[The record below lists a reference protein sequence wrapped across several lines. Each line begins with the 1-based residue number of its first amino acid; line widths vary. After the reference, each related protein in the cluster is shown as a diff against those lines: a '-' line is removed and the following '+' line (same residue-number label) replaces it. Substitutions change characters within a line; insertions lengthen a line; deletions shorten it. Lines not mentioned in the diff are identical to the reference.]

1 MWSLLTLGLSA
12 ALSAILT
19 YRFILWLVP
28 REIVAHPNHRS
39 MHKAAIPTGGGAPV
53 LLALLAVWLV
63 LWPWPEGYKV
73 LLPCVLV
80 LAAISFA
87 DDIAALPAFVRL
99 PVHLA
104 AAIACVLTLPA
115 DEFVFGGLL
124 PFWLDR
130 PLAAVA
136 LAWFI
141 NLYNFMDGIDGI
153 AGSETITIAIGY
165 VVVAAL
171 AGTSGSSLDGLAL
184 AAAGAAAGFLLWNW
198 HPARVF
204 LGDVGSIPLGF
215 LMGWLMIDLAVRVSL
230 APALILPLYYI
241 ADATLTLIRRMTE
254 GAKPWHAHREH
265 FYQRAA
271 RALGSH
277 SAVVI
282 RIWACN
288 LILIVAALAAVA
300 DPFTGFLLALAT
312 VAALLIHF
320 EIIGNRPAEVE
331 TDAEEPEA

>member
-1 MWSLLTLGLSA
+1 MWPLLTLGLA
-12 ALSAILT
+12 AVLSAVLT

-28 REIVAHPNHRS
+28 REIVSHPNHRT
-39 MHKAAIPTGGGAPV
+39 MHKTAIPTGGGAPV
-53 LLALLAVWLV
+53 LLALLVAWLV
-63 LWPWPEGYKV
+63 LWPWPDGYKV
-73 LLPCVLV
+73 LLPCVLI
-80 LAAISFA
+80 LAAMSFA
-87 DDIAALPAFVRL
+87 DDITALPAVIRL

-104 AAIACVLTLPA
+104 AAAACVLALP
-115 DEFVFGGLL
+115 DNEYVFRGVL

-130 PLAAVA
+130 ALAALA

-153 AGSETITIAIGY
+153 AGSETIAIAIGY
-165 VVVAAL
+165 WLVCAL
-171 AGTSGSSLDGLAL
+171 AGTGGTLDGMAF
-184 AAAGAAAGFLLWNW
+184 ASAGAAAGFLLWNW

-215 LMGWLMIDLAVRVSL
+215 LMGWLMVDLAAHVSL
-230 APALILPLYYI
+230 APALILPLYFV
-241 ADATLTLIRRMTE
+241 ADATLTLLRRLSE

-271 RALGSH
+271 RGLGSH

-300 DPFTGFLLALAT
+300 DPFTGLLLAVAT
-312 VAALLIHF
+312 VAGLLIHF
-320 EIIGNRPAEVE
+320 EIVGNRPVE
-331 TDAEEPEA
+331 LDTEAEEPEV